1 MIILA
6 GTIDGIF
13 RLIFRDKVGPRYPA
27 EDILQ
32 QVHDSERLILVFL
45 TNEVR

>member
-6 GTIDGIF
+6 GIIDGIF

-32 QVHDSERLILVFL
+32 QD
-45 TNEVR
+45 TCA